1 MDTYYK
7 FAFVFWLW
15 FFIAAGAKLSKNE
28 ERGNSIYSMSLI
40 VYGLLTLLVAYY
52 SIYNA
57 CEEYAS
63 MAWWKR
69 ISNIIGIAFL
79 NAILP
84 TVIMFYSI
92 VALVENVPAW
102 VSPFSNTIGYLF
114 YKSSINEL
122 ITDLYK
128 SPNEMGGDT
137 SRRSLLEKMYSD
149 TSLFFNALTPE
160 NFDNTYD
167 NLIADTE
174 LLKGTKEDAEDVKFE
189 MKYYV
194 KQKHSVGQLA
204 WLFMAGLTAIST
216 ISTNFKSFECD

>member
-1 MDTYYK
+1 MDTYYR

-15 FFIAAGAKLSKNE
+15 FFIATGAKLSKNE
-28 ERGNSIYSMSLI
+28 EFGNTVYTMSLI
-40 VYGLLTLLVAYY
+40 VYGLSTLVVAYY

-63 MAWWKR
+63 MAWWK
-69 ISNIIGIAFL
+69 SLFKIIGIAFV

-92 VALVENVPAW
+92 VTLVENIPAW

-114 YKSSINEL
+114 YKSSIDEL
-122 ITDLYK
+122 ISDLYK
-128 SPNEMGGDT
+128 SPNDMT
-137 SRRSLLEKMYSD
+137 NASKKSLLEKMYSD
-149 TSLFFNALTPE
+149 TSLFFNTLTPD
-160 NFDNTYD
+160 NFDSTYD
-167 NLIADTE
+167 NLVADHE
-174 LLKGTKEDAEDVKFE
+174 LIKGDAGDIKVE

-194 KQKHSVGQLA
+194 NKKHSVGQLA
-204 WLFMAGLTAIST
+204 WLFMAGLTSVST

>member
-28 ERGNSIYSMSLI
+28 ERGSALYFKSLI
-40 VYGLLTLLVAYY
+40 LYGLLILLVAYY

-57 CEEYAS
+57 CGEYS
-63 MAWWKR
+63 NIAWWKS
-69 ISNIIGIAFL
+69 ITKIIGIAFL

-114 YKSSINEL
+114 YKSSIDEL

-128 SPNEMGGDT
+128 SPNEMTDA
-137 SRRSLLEKMYSD
+137 SKKSLLEKMYSD

-160 NFDNTYD
+160 NFDSTYD
-167 NLIADTE
+167 NLVADKD
-174 LLKGTKEDAEDVKFE
+174 LLKGDEEDAKDVKVE

-194 KQKHSVGQLA
+194 NQKHHVGQLA
-204 WLFMAGLTAIST
+204 WLFMAGLTSIST